1 MVWNMSENL
10 HYSVFFKEL
19 HNDQL
24 IDRQNTEGGGKGGGG
39 CGAAIV
45 STITNRSPS
54 TITSRLVISLCNW
67 LIFF

>member
-24 IDRQNTEGGGKGGGG
+24 IDRQNTEGGEGGRGVWG
-39 CGAAIV
+39 SYSV
-45 STITNRSPS
+45 NYY
-54 TITSRLVISLCNW
+54 
-67 LIFF
+67 

>member
-1 MVWNMSENL
+1 MSENL

-24 IDRQNTEGGGKGGGG
+24 IDRQNTEGGKGEGGG
-39 CGAAIV
+39 GAAIV

-67 LIFF
+67 LILF